1 MPPVELGL
9 EGRGCLV
16 TGGTAGIGLAT
27 AQALARAGALVAVAG
42 RDAERAAA
50 VAADLVTL
58 GASDA
63 VGIGA
68 DLATAAGCEQAVAAA
83 SERFEGLDVLVNNVG
98 AARSAQWWEVDD
110 TAWMRT
116 FELNV
121 MAYVRCT
128 RAALAHLRASSQ
140 ARIVNVASTSG
151 KRPST
156 GMPDY
161 SVTKAAVLSFSRLLA
176 DAHAKEGILVNAIC
190 PGPSLTEAW
199 VGEGGLADQTAARA
213 GTSREQVLVGV
224 GSGRP
229 AGRMA
234 EPGEIADV
242 AVLLCSARASFVV
255 GAAWSV
261 DGGSVPVI
269 L

>member
-1 MPPVELGL
+1 VDLGL
-9 EGRGCLV
+9 EQRACLV
-16 TGGTAGIGLAT
+16 TGGSGGIGLAT
-27 AQALARAGALVAVAG
+27 AVRLGLEGARVAVCGRTQARLDAAEEAIGSAGAADVLTIRADLSEPGGPERAVQHA
-42 RDAERAAA
+42 AERF
-50 VAADLVTL
+50 
-58 GASDA
+58 G
-63 VGIGA
+63 
-68 DLATAAGCEQAVAAA
+68 
-83 SERFEGLDVLVNNVG
+83 GLDVLVNNVG
-98 AARSAQWWEVDD
+98 VAQIRSWEDVDD
-110 TAWMRT
+110 DAWNAS
-116 FELNV
+116 FAVNV
-121 MAYVRCT
+121 MSYVRAS
-128 RAALAHLRASSQ
+128 RAALPHLRRSTQ

-151 KRPST
+151 KRPSQNL
-156 GMPDY
+156 PEY
-161 SVTKAAVLSFSRLLA
+161 SVMKAAVLSFSRLLA